1 MARFLSRNPAGTVAD
16 DHRPGI
22 AELGPLRGLVEC
34 CILLKMNEP
43 FRSFL
48 PGLVTFIVIAIA
60 WPSMLAADD
69 ADACKLLT
77 PADISKTTGLTVAQG
92 TAGRALPGVLLAVIR
107 KRSFSNCGR

>member
-1 MARFLSRNPAGTVAD
+1 
-16 DHRPGI
+16 
-22 AELGPLRGLVEC
+22 
-34 CILLKMNEP
+34 MNEP
-43 FRSFL
+43 FRSSL

-92 TAGRALPGVLLAVIR
+92 TAGLLP
-107 KRSFSNCGR
+107 SFSDIGLPLAFRLQLTRKCG